1 MANNVHIKI
10 DGIEGESAD
19 AKHSKTIDVLAWSW
33 GMSQS
38 GTFHTGSGGGQGKAS
53 VQDLSFTKH
62 VDSASTKLQHA
73 CVVGD
78 HIEKAVLTITKAGGK
93 APLDFMVIT
102 LEQVLVSSVSI
113 GGSGGEES
121 FTENVSLN
129 FAKFKTEYFTQDAKG
144 VGKAAGNV
152 SFNIPANSA

>member
-19 AKHSKTIDVLAWSW
+19 AKHIKTIDVLAWSW

-62 VDSASTKLQHA
+62 VDAASTKLQHA
-73 CVVGD
+73 CVDGD
-78 HIEKAVLTITKAGGK
+78 HIEKAVGAYDHESRRQSTAGFSHHYPRKGIGLVGLHRRLGRRGK
-93 APLDFMVIT
+93 LHGKCLAELR
-102 LEQVLVSSVSI
+102 QV
-113 GGSGGEES
+113 
-121 FTENVSLN
+121 
-129 FAKFKTEYFTQDAKG
+129 QDRILH
-144 VGKAAGNV
+144 AGCQGRG
-152 SFNIPANSA
+152 

>member
-38 GTFHTGSGGGQGKAS
+38 GTFHIGSGGGQGKAN
-53 VQDLSFTKH
+53 VQDLSFTKV

-78 HIEKAVLTITKAGGK
+78 HIAKAVLTVTKAGAK
-93 APLDFMVIT
+93 HRWIFSSLPSNRYWSRRSPSAARAARIT
-102 LEQVLVSSVSI
+102 SRKMSR
-113 GGSGGEES
+113 
-121 FTENVSLN
+121 
-129 FAKFKTEYFTQDAKG
+129 
-144 VGKAAGNV
+144 
-152 SFNIPANSA
+152 

>member
-19 AKHSKTIDVLAWSW
+19 AKHGKTIDVLAWSW

-38 GTFHTGSGGGQGKAS
+38 GTFHIGSGGGQGKAN
-53 VQDLSFTKH
+53 VQDLSFTKT

-73 CVVGD
+73 CVLGD
-78 HIEKAVLTITKAGGK
+78 HIAKAVLTVTKAGGK
-93 APLDFMVIT
+93 DPLDFLVIT
-102 LEQVLVSSVSI
+102 LEQVLVASVSM

-121 FTENVSLN
+121 LTENVSLN
-129 FAKFKTEYFTQDAKG
+129 FAKFKTEYFTQDSKG
-144 VGKAAGNV
+144 VGKAAGNATY
-152 SFNIPANSA
+152 NIPANTA

>member
-19 AKHSKTIDVLAWSW
+19 AKHKKTIDVLAWSW

-38 GTFHTGSGGGQGKAS
+38 GTFHTGSGGGHGKAS

-73 CVVGD
+73 CVMGD
-78 HIEKAVLTITKAGGK
+78 HIAKCVLTVTKAGGK
-93 APLDFMVIT
+93 DPLDFLVIT
-102 LEQVLVSSVSI
+102 FEQVLVSSVSL

-129 FAKFKTEYFTQDAKG
+129 FAKFKTEYFTQDEKG
-144 VGKAAGNV
+144 VGKAAGNATY
-152 SFNIPANSA
+152 NIPANSA